1 MDLDLGGVVP
11 LAADERP
18 DMERLLAVLVQMQ
31 KGQDM
36 LTDILTDQKAE
47 IEELK
52 MEVSRLKA
60 RTNVPKRQPILMAG
74 GDQWRN

>member
-18 DMERLLAVLVQMQ
+18 DMERLLIVLTQMQ
-31 KGQDM
+31 EGQNM
-36 LTDILTDQKAE
+36 LTEILVKQKAE
-47 IEELK
+47 IKELP

-74 GDQWRN
+74 GMR